1 MHLLTVYLPLHHTP
15 HQAPKHFFASPCL
28 SRHVFFCHIWQIL
41 FTLGRHF
48 LLECEIFSVVMATTS
63 YYYGLHLSPALLK
76 MSRFISVCRLYN
88 ARAGGK
94 GWPSQVWYFLNSS
107 QYCISVFC
115 KHGHVLCEMHFK
127 TLLLS
132 LIVQN
137 YMSIRLRIRPLS
149 SSRLSWD
156 EKNLVFIVVLILP
169 SLIIFE
175 LFSLLSKKNVA
186 YTFFGCLIL
195 EKIHLT
201 PPLQPIGYRWLFY
214 PAYLRW
220 GHT

>member
-1 MHLLTVYLPLHHTP
+1 MWQSISSPCTCLQCICLFTTLLTS
-15 HQAPKHFFASPCL
+15 HQSIFFASPCP

-63 YYYGLHLSPALLK
+63 YYYGLHLSPALFE

-88 ARAGGK
+88 ARAGEK
-94 GWPSQVWYFLNSS
+94 GVALTSTFWIQASTVLVYIF
-107 QYCISVFC
+107 Y

-137 YMSIRLRIRPLS
+137 YMSIRLKIRPLS
-149 SSRLSWD
+149 SSQLSWD
-156 EKNLVFIVVLILP
+156 EKNLVFIIVLILP

-175 LFSLLSKKNVA
+175 LFSLLSK
-186 YTFFGCLIL
+186 
-195 EKIHLT
+195 
-201 PPLQPIGYRWLFY
+201 
-214 PAYLRW
+214 
-220 GHT
+220 

>member
-1 MHLLTVYLPLHHTP
+1 MCLSHSKCDKASLPHALAYSVFASSPHSSPGTKAFLCLTLSLQTWF
-15 HQAPKHFFASPCL
+15 FFATYGRYFSHLVDTSCWSVRYFQL
-28 SRHVFFCHIWQIL
+28 WWQLLPTTMDCTCRQLYLRWADSYLYVGYIMPG
-41 FTLGRHF
+41 LG
-48 LLECEIFSVVMATTS
+48 E
-63 YYYGLHLSPALLK
+63 
-76 MSRFISVCRLYN
+76 
-88 ARAGGK
+88 K

-169 SLIIFE
+169 SLIIF
-175 LFSLLSKKNVA
+175 
-186 YTFFGCLIL
+186 
-195 EKIHLT
+195 
-201 PPLQPIGYRWLFY
+201 
-214 PAYLRW
+214 
-220 GHT
+220 